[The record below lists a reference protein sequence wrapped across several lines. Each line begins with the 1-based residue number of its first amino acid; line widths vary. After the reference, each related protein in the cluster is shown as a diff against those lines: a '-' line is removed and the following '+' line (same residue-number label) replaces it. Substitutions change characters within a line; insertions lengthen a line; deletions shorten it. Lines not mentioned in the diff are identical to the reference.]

1 VPVIKQADI
10 WNKEGT
16 MPMQWPQLLTTKRYG
31 HENLTSAEIGRSH
44 FHKDHDRIIF
54 SSAFRRLGR
63 KTQVHPL
70 TLNDHIHTRLT
81 HSIEV
86 GSLGRS
92 LGIRVGEL
100 IADELPP
107 WSSPHDLGMIVQ
119 SACLAHDIG
128 NPPFGH
134 AGEYAI
140 RDWFR
145 RHSQDKRFASLHPLE
160 LQDLQTFE
168 GNAQGLRVVTK
179 IENNLFDGG
188 LRLTY
193 PTLGTLIKY
202 PWTVEKGG
210 DKGKFSVFQSEVDT
224 LNQLGRELGLI
235 ELGENHWCRH
245 PLTWLVEA
253 ADDICYAILD
263 LEDAIELHILTFDEV
278 KPILLQLCGDLDFD
292 HEIFTSQASA
302 RRKISALR
310 GKAMENM
317 VESAIMAY
325 RHHYPAIMNGQYTG
339 ELLADGDP
347 MVKAGLAT
355 AKRIA
360 RERVFPNNRKAELE
374 VGAYTMLG
382 VLLEAFCDAVYEAH
396 ADSPAQPGYRTEK
409 IMNLMGIHAPEPDW
423 PLYQSYLRAID
434 FISGMTDNYCIYLAR
449 QIGGGLGY

>member
-1 VPVIKQADI
+1 MQ
-10 WNKEGT
+10 T
-16 MPMQWPQLLTTKRYG
+16 SMQWSRLLTTKRYG
-31 HENLTSAEIGRSH
+31 HESLTPKEIGRSH
-44 FHKDHDRIIF
+44 FHKDNDRIVF

-70 TLNDHIHTRLT
+70 ALNDHIHTRLT

-100 IADELPP
+100 IADQLPE
-107 WSSPHDLGMIVQ
+107 WVTPHDLGTIVQ

-134 AGEYAI
+134 AGEYAM

-145 RHSQDKRFASLHPLE
+145 RHAEDQRFRDLAPLE

-168 GNAQGLRVVTK
+168 GNAQGFRVVTR

-193 PTLGTLIKY
+193 PTLGTLLKY
-202 PWTVEKGG
+202 PWTVERSGR
-210 DKGKFSVFQSEVDT
+210 KGKFSVFQSEIEILD
-224 LNQLGRELGLI
+224 LLAEELGLI
-235 ELGENHWCRH
+235 SLGDHFWSRH
-245 PLTWLVEA
+245 PLTWLMEA

-278 KPILLQLCGDLDFD
+278 KPILLQLCGDLSFD
-292 HEIFTSQASA
+292 DAIFNSQASA

-317 VESAIMAY
+317 VNSAVQTYGKHYDAIMDGSY
-325 RHHYPAIMNGQYTG
+325 QG
-339 ELLADGDP
+339 ELLSDGDP
-347 MVKAGLAT
+347 MVAEGLKT

-374 VGAYTMLG
+374 VGAYTTLG
-382 VLLEAFCDAVYEAH
+382 VLLDAFCDAVYESH
-396 ADSPAQPGYRTEK
+396 QKKGEDLGYRTEK
-409 IMNLMGIHAPEPDW
+409 IMTLLGIHAPPADW
-423 PLYQSYLRAID
+423 PLYDSYMRAVD
-434 FISGMTDNYCIYLAR
+434 FIGGMTDTYATYLAR
-449 QIGGGLGY
+449 QIGGGIGQHLPS